1 MIRRYHSE
9 DTYLTVAQQ
18 QQHPPQRRPARVARQ
33 RSANSTDEMGQL
45 LAGELLESD
54 TEDDVPAVPRSA

>member
-9 DTYLTVAQQ
+9 STYLTMAQQ
-18 QQHPPQRRPARVARQ
+18 QHQPHRRPVRVARQ

-54 TEDDVPAVPRSA
+54 SEDDAPTVPRSA

>member
-1 MIRRYHSE
+1 
-9 DTYLTVAQQ
+9 LTVAQQ
-18 QQHPPQRRPARVARQ
+18 QQPQAQRRPTRVTRQ

>member
-18 QQHPPQRRPARVARQ
+18 QPQAQRRPTRVTRQ

-54 TEDDVPAVPRSA
+54 NEDDVPAVPRSA